1 MDDNRAFGL
10 SRAAFV
16 GLAPLLLFSDAA
28 MMLLHV
34 AYARTVGHLPT
45 PLLLSDPRFSL
56 SQDGGFA
63 ERVEYAKSVATVVAL
78 LICARRDH
86 AQLFLALAGVH
97 LWFLFDNMMRIHERA
112 GVLAGHLV
120 APDGALTLASRD
132 FGQPIAFA
140 AIGGALAVMLWR
152 SWPPPDPA
160 QRRIGAVMV
169 LAAASIAI
177 FAVGVDALHAS
188 ALGPMM
194 GDVFW
199 TLLEDGGET
208 VVLSLNAA
216 LAVAYAMG
224 AQEVAALIPS
234 LPRS

>member
-1 MDDNRAFGL
+1 MDDNRSLGL
-10 SRAAFV
+10 SRAALIGV
-16 GLAPLLLFSDAA
+16 LPLLLCVDAA

-45 PLLLSDPRFSL
+45 PILLFDTRFSL
-56 SQDGGFA
+56 SHDGGFA
-63 ERVEYAKSVATVVAL
+63 ERVEYAKSAATAVAL
-78 LICARRDH
+78 LICARRDQ

-97 LWFLFDNMMRIHERA
+97 LWFLFDNVLRIHERA
-112 GVLAGHLV
+112 GALAGHLV

-140 AIGGALAVMLWR
+140 AIGGALVVMLWR

-160 QRRIGAVMV
+160 QRKIGAVMV

-188 ALGPMM
+188 AMGHMM

-216 LAVAYAMG
+216 MAVAYAIG
-224 AQEVAALIPS
+224 TQEVSALAPS
-234 LPRS
+234 LHRG

>member
-1 MDDNRAFGL
+1 MGVNRGLGFNRAALIGFL
-10 SRAAFV
+10 
-16 GLAPLLLFSDAA
+16 PLLLCVDTV

-34 AYARTVGHLPT
+34 AYARTIGHLPT
-45 PLLLSDPRFSL
+45 PLLLFDTRFSL

-63 ERVEYAKSVATVVAL
+63 ERVEYATSAATAVAL
-78 LICARRDH
+78 LICARRDQ

-97 LWFLFDNMMRIHERA
+97 LWFLFDNVLRIHERA
-112 GVLAGHLV
+112 GALTGQLV

-140 AIGGALAVMLWR
+140 AIGGTLAVMLWR

-160 QRRIGAVMV
+160 QRKIGAVFV
-169 LAAASIAI
+169 LAAASIAV
-177 FAVGVDALHAS
+177 FAVGVDTLHAS
-188 ALGPMM
+188 AMGPMM

-199 TLLEDGGET
+199 TLIEDGGET

-216 LAVAYAMG
+216 LAVAYAVG
-224 AQEVAALIPS
+224 TQELAALTPS
-234 LPRS
+234 LRRS